1 MEVARD
7 IIVLILLLG
16 GYFFLAVA
24 VIGLLRL
31 PDLYNR
37 IHAMGKCDTLG
48 AGLILLA
55 MLILIPGA
63 PNVIKVLM
71 IMGMVA
77 IVNPVMTHLI
87 MKTAYNLDVPMAKGT
102 ITTNVYDKEK
112 GSFRRKKVSD
122 K

>member
-7 IIVLILLLG
+7 IIILILLLG

-87 MKTAYNLDVPMAKGT
+87 MKTAYDLDVPMVKGT
-102 ITTNVYDKEK
+102 ISTNVYDKGK
-112 GSFRRKKVSD
+112 GKFSKEEGER
-122 K
+122 